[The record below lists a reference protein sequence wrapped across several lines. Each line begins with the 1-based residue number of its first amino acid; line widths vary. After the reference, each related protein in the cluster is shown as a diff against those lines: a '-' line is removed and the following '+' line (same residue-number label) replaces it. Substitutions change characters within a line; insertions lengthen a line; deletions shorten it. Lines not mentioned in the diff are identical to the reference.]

1 MSSSTKHA
9 RLNRKFD
16 QIRRMEESGELQNKK
31 SGNRALRKL
40 LHNRLAIIGGVIF
53 FIILLS
59 CILAPVLTSYSP
71 KAVDMKSILKP
82 PSSEHLFGTDKIGR
96 EVFAR
101 VLYGGRM
108 SIAIGFGSAMGC
120 AIIGVLIGCYSA
132 YRGGW
137 FDSLMVRVSE
147 VFMSVPQLILVLMLV
162 AILGQSA
169 KNIVII
175 FIICGWGSCFRMA
188 RSQVLSIREEEYVQS
203 LKVFGLNPFV
213 ICYKHIL
220 PNALSPII
228 VNVTLSTAM
237 FILEE
242 AALSFLGLGVPL
254 EVPTWGNILNAAQDM
269 FTLQNNWWMWLPT
282 GIVVSL
288 FVMSINF
295 MGDGIR
301 DTTDPTQQG

>member
-1 MSSSTKHA
+1 MSVRSKQT

-16 QIRRMEESGELQNKK
+16 MLRQMEESGELRNKK

-40 LHNRLAIIGGVIF
+40 LNNRLAIVGGVIF
-53 FIILLS
+53 LIILLC
-59 CILAPVLTSYSP
+59 CIFAPLLTSYSP
-71 KAVDMKSILKP
+71 KAVDMKSILKA
-82 PSSEHLFGTDKIGR
+82 PSGEHWFGTDKIGR
-96 EVFAR
+96 DVFSR

-108 SIAIGFGSAMGC
+108 SIAIGFGSALGC
-120 AIIGVLIGCYSA
+120 AVIGVLLGCYSG

-137 FDSLMVRVSE
+137 FDRLMVRISE
-147 VFMSVPQLILVLMLV
+147 VFMSIPQLILVMMLV
-162 AILGQSA
+162 AIMGQSA
-169 KNIVII
+169 RNIVII

-203 LKVFGLNPFV
+203 LKVFGLNPFI

-220 PNALSPII
+220 PNALSPIV

-242 AALSFLGLGVPL
+242 ASLSFLGLGVPL

>member
-1 MSSSTKHA
+1 MIVLSKKERFNQKLD
-9 RLNRKFD
+9 RLKA
-16 QIRRMEESGELQNKK
+16 MEESGELKKKK
-31 SGNRALRKL
+31 SGSRALRKL
-40 LHNRLAIIGGVIF
+40 LNNRMAVLGGIIF
-53 FIILLS
+53 LIILVA
-59 CILAPVLTSYSP
+59 CICAPLLTSYSP

-82 PSSEHLFGTDKIGR
+82 PSGTHLLGTDKIGR
-96 EVFAR
+96 DIFTR
-101 VLYGGRM
+101 VLYGGRL
-108 SIAIGFGSAMGC
+108 SIAIGFGSALGC
-120 AIIGVLIGCYSA
+120 AVVGVLLGCYSG

-137 FDSLMVRVSE
+137 LDRLLVRISE
-147 VFMSVPQLILVLMLV
+147 IFMSCPQLILVLMLV
-162 AILGQSA
+162 AIMGQSA

-203 LKVFGLNPFV
+203 LKVFGLNPFL

-220 PNALSPII
+220 PNALSPIV

-254 EVPTWGNILNAAQDM
+254 EVPTWGNILNAAQDLY
-269 FTLQNNWWMWLPT
+269 TLQNNWWMWLPV

-295 MGDGIR
+295 LGDGIR

>member
-1 MSSSTKHA
+1 MRSISKSV
-9 RLNRKFD
+9 RLNRKLD
-16 QIRRMEESGELQNKK
+16 NIRMLEESGQLLNKK
-31 SGNRALRKL
+31 SGNRVWRKL
-40 LHNRLAIIGGVIF
+40 RNNRLAMVGAVIF
-53 FIILLS
+53 LIITLA
-59 CILAPVLTSYSP
+59 CIIAPLITSYSP
-71 KAVDMKSILKP
+71 KMVDMKSILKA
-82 PSSEHLFGTDKIGR
+82 PSAKHLFGTDKIGR
-96 EVFAR
+96 DIFSR
-101 VLYGGRM
+101 VLYGGQM
-108 SIAIGFGSAMGC
+108 SIAIGFGSALGC
-120 AIIGVLIGCYSA
+120 AVIGVLLGCYSA

-137 FDSLMVRVSE
+137 FDRLMVRISE

-175 FIICGWGSCFRMA
+175 FVICGWGSCFRMT
-188 RSQVLSIREEEYVQS
+188 RSKVLSIREEEYVQS
-203 LKVFGLNPFV
+203 LKVFGLNPFL

-220 PNALSPII
+220 PNALGPVV
-228 VNVTLSTAM
+228 VNITLSTAM

-254 EVPTWGNILNAAQDM
+254 EVPTWGNILNAAQDIY
-269 FTLQNNWWMWLPT
+269 TLQNNWWMWLPT

-295 MGDGIR
+295 IGDGIR

>member
-1 MSSSTKHA
+1 MNSSSKNV

-16 QIRRMEESGELQNKK
+16 RIRAMEESGELKNRKQ
-31 SGNRALRKL
+31 GNRVLRKL
-40 LHNRLAIIGGVIF
+40 LNNNLAIAGGVIF
-53 FIILLS
+53 LIIIIACICAPLL
-59 CILAPVLTSYSP
+59 TEYSP
-71 KAVDMKSILKP
+71 KMVNMKAILKA
-82 PSSEHLFGTDKIGR
+82 PSAAHWFGTDKVGR
-96 EVFAR
+96 DIFSR

-108 SIAIGFGSAMGC
+108 SIAIGFGSALGC
-120 AIIGVLIGCYSA
+120 ATIGVLLGCYSG

-147 VFMSVPQLILVLMLV
+147 VFMSIPQLILVLMLV

-175 FIICGWGSCFRMA
+175 FIICGWGSSFRMA
-188 RSQVLSIREEEYVQS
+188 RSKVLSIREEEYVQS
-203 LKVFGLNPFV
+203 LKVFGLNPFI

-220 PNALSPII
+220 PNALGPII
-228 VNVTLSTAM
+228 VNITLSTAM

-254 EVPTWGNILNAAQDM
+254 EVPTWGNILNAAQDLY
-269 FTLQNNWWMWLPT
+269 TLQNNWWMWLPT

-295 MGDGIR
+295 IGDGIR
-301 DTTDPTQQG
+301 DTTDPTMQG